1 MGFLQAAVRPVAG
14 QSGDMPRE
22 RLQKLM
28 AAAGFCSRRRG
39 EELLRQGRVRV
50 NGRPA
55 GVGDQADAARDRIE
69 VDGRPLQ
76 AAPASLTLLLNKPL
90 GVLCT
95 CHDPQGRPTV
105 LDLLPPPLRRG
116 QGLHPV
122 GRLDADSRGALLL
135 SNDGDLTL
143 RLTHPRYGHRRS
155 YRVWVRGIPDAAT
168 LQHWRAGVPLDGQ
181 SSQPVALR
189 LLECDGDAALLE
201 LEMGEGRNRQIRR
214 TAALLG
220 HPVLDLQRTAIGPW
234 SLGELPEGRWR
245 RLQPEELNALT
256 SGSVEPTPARHRSR
270 DGDDRRPRAV
280 QPLARQDQSDTLL
293 P

>member
-1 MGFLQAAVRPVAG
+1 MA
-14 QSGDMPRE
+14 RE

-50 NGRPA
+50 NGQPA
-55 GVGDQADAARDRIE
+55 SLGDQADVARDRIE

-76 AAPASLTLLLNKPL
+76 AAPPSLTLLLNKPV

-95 CHDPQGRPTV
+95 CHDPRGRPTV

-116 QGLHPV
+116 KGLHPV

-143 RLTHPRYGHRRS
+143 RLTHPRYGHRRT
-155 YRVWVRGIPDAAT
+155 YRVWVRGVPDGAA
-168 LQHWRAGVPLDGQ
+168 LKLWRAGVPLDGEP
-181 SSQPVALR
+181 SQPVALR
-189 LLECDGDAALLE
+189 LLQRDGDAALLDVQ
-201 LEMGEGRNRQIRR
+201 MGEGRNRQIRR

-245 RLQPEELNALT
+245 RLQPDELTALAD
-256 SGSVEPTPARHRSR
+256 PAAQPSTGRRPSPLQ
-270 DGDDRRPRAV
+270 DDARPRAM
-280 QPLARQDQSDTLL
+280 QPLARQDLPDILL

>member
-1 MGFLQAAVRPVAG
+1 MA
-14 QSGDMPRE
+14 RE

-50 NGRPA
+50 NGQPA
-55 GVGDQADAARDRIE
+55 SLGDQADAARDRIE

-76 AAPASLTLLLNKPL
+76 AAPPSLTLLLNKPV

-95 CHDPQGRPTV
+95 CHDPRGRPTV

-143 RLTHPRYGHRRS
+143 RLTHPRYGHRRT
-155 YRVWVRGIPDAAT
+155 YRVWVRGVPDGAA
-168 LQHWRAGVPLDGQ
+168 LQRWRAGVPLDGEP
-181 SSQPVALR
+181 SQPVGLR
-189 LLECDGDAALLE
+189 LLQRDGEAALLE
-201 LEMGEGRNRQIRR
+201 LQMGEGRNRQIRR

-245 RLQPEELNALT
+245 RLQPDELSALAD
-256 SGSVEPTPARHRSR
+256 PAAQPPASR
-270 DGDDRRPRAV
+270 RPSPFEDEDRPRAMP
-280 QPLARQDQSDTLL
+280 PLAREDLLQDTLL
-293 P
+293 S